1 MKIYQIYY
9 SDETRKSNDSGF
21 LQLDNLDNDRPD
33 WREYWPIRKYLL
45 EKTLDEDKF
54 YGFLS
59 PKFKDKTGLSSDQVY
74 EFLEKN
80 KDANV
85 CTFSPFFDQ
94 SAIFINVFEQSNAV
108 HPGTI
113 NFYKDLFEILDLG
126 IDISTMCMHSLNT
139 VYCNYFVAKPAFWRV
154 WFAHCE
160 LIFNIA
166 ETDNHHLSVD
176 LNSAVSHDNSQAPL
190 KVFVIERMVS
200 LLLSLNSWKVKPYF
214 LSTRTFARE
223 LLIDRESELRILDS
237 LKVAFQLCGHA
248 SYLKLFLER
257 RKSFFLYD

>member
-9 SDETRKSNDSGF
+9 SDETKESNDNGF
-21 LQLDNLDNDRPD
+21 LPLDNLSNERPD

-45 EKTLDEDKF
+45 ENALDENTF
-54 YGFLS
+54 YGFFS

-74 EFLEKN
+74 EFLEKH
-80 KDANV
+80 KDASV

-108 HPGTI
+108 HPETI
-113 NFYKDLFEILDLG
+113 NFYKDLFRILDLE
-126 IDISTMCMHSLNT
+126 INISTMCMHSLST

-160 LIFNIA
+160 LIFNMA
-166 ETDNHHLSVD
+166 EIGESKLSLD
-176 LNSAVSHDNSQAPL
+176 LNAAVPHDYSQAPL
-190 KVFVIERMVS
+190 KVFVIERIVS
-200 LLLSLNSWKVKPYF
+200 LLLSLNDWGVKSYPINNNSYALKDF
-214 LSTRTFARE
+214 INREDE
-223 LLIDRESELRILDS
+223 LLILDS
-237 LKVAFQLCGHA
+237 LKIAHHLSGEK

-257 RKSFFLYD
+257 RKSFFSYD